1 MTFVTG
7 AAYSITRAMRAD
19 AQELL
24 RFGVTPWSRTHTS
37 LALHRVGQA
46 VMSYDSQQFVLD
58 TVLHKRQ
65 LDALKLARSQ
75 QSETKKLITNTIEKK
90 EQNYGY
96 VRLDGG
102 NFSAIDING
111 NKVPEAL
118 FLYYKG
124 EQDIQVRDNQG
135 VDRITKYVC
144 FIDTAPEISMG
155 TTKNLLM
162 TPVQGR
168 DYSRKELISG
178 GDLKFSISG
187 NVVSHIPDMYP
198 ENDVKKL
205 INIAEY
211 GGIVEVNNMIFDQ
224 FNVNK
229 ILINDFQLGKQQ
241 YKNIQPYTL
250 SCVAVEPDTDVV
262 IVSDTID
269 MINYNIQKQ
278 NRNTI
283 DDLALMM
290 KVSGRVVNLNNGL
303 SDIIRVIGG
312 GQI

>member
-19 AQELL
+19 VNELL
-24 RFGVTPWSRTHTS
+24 RYGLTPLSRTHTL

-65 LDALKLARSQ
+65 LDALRQARSKQ
-75 QSETKKLITNTIEKK
+75 EETKTLISNTIKKK
-90 EQNYGY
+90 EGKYGH
-96 VRLDGG
+96 VTLDGD
-102 NFSAIDING
+102 NFDAIDIN
-111 NKVPEAL
+111 NNPVPEAL

-124 EQDIQVRDNQG
+124 EQDVHVKNYQG
-135 VDRITKYVC
+135 KEFTTKYIC
-144 FIDTAPEISMG
+144 FIDTAPEVSMG

-205 INIAEY
+205 INIVEY
-211 GGIVEVNNMIFDQ
+211 GGIVEVYNMIFDQ